1 MKAVLLAAGA
11 GERLLPLTATRPKHL
26 LKVAGKPILQ
36 YCLEAVKHAG
46 ITEAVVI
53 THYMSE
59 SIRGYFGDGKEY
71 GLKITYVEQPK
82 ILGTGNAAGV
92 AEPYLDG
99 DFVLIYGDLLFGREA
114 VKDVLS
120 KFKSGETAAVM
131 GVVPVDHP
139 ESYGIIEKAADG
151 KVKRIIEKP
160 APGKAPSNLA
170 NAGVYVFSKNVFDKI
185 KQTKASIRGE
195 WELTDAITML
205 AEEGK
210 TVVAAE
216 LGKGDWFDV
225 GRPWDLLDA
234 NLWALNRMEHKV
246 LGKVEEGAHIIGD
259 VTVAKSAR
267 VRSGAYIEGPVYIDE
282 ESDVGPN
289 CYIRSGT
296 YLGRKTR
303 VGNAV
308 EIKNSI
314 IMDGTHVGHL
324 SYVGDSVFGEKC
336 NLGAGTIT
344 ANLRFD
350 DGKIKMIIK
359 DKVVDTGRRKLGAV
373 LGDGVKTG
381 IKSLFM
387 PGVKVG
393 AGTWV
398 GANYMVEHDLPANVI
413 VTLKQTCEVK
423 QRKRSV

>member
-1 MKAVLLAAGA
+1 MRAVLLAAGA
-11 GERLLPLTATRPKHL
+11 GERLLPLTETRPKHL
-26 LKVAGKPILQ
+26 IKVAGKPILQ

-46 ITEAVVI
+46 INEAVIV

-59 SIRGYFGDGKEY
+59 SIRDYFGDGSKI
-71 GLKITYVEQPK
+71 GLKISYVEQPK

-92 AEPYLDG
+92 AEPFLDG
-99 DFVLIYGDLLFGREA
+99 DFVLIYGDLLFGRDA
-114 VKDVLS
+114 VKDVLA
-120 KFKSGETAAVM
+120 KFKSDKTAAVM
-131 GVVPVDHP
+131 GVVPVDRP
-139 ESYGIIEKAADG
+139 ENYGILEKAADG
-151 KVKRIIEKP
+151 KVKGIIEKP

-170 NAGVYVFSKNVFDKI
+170 NAGVYVFSKDVFEKI
-185 KQTKASIRGE
+185 RQTKASVRGE

-210 TVVAAE
+210 TVLAAE
-216 LGKGDWFDV
+216 LDKGDWFDV

-246 LGKVEEGAHIIGD
+246 LGTVEEGAHLIGPIF
-259 VTVAKSAR
+259 VAASAR
-267 VRSGAYIEGPVYIDE
+267 IRSGAYIEGPAYIDE
-282 ESDVGPN
+282 EADVGPN

-324 SYVGDSVFGEKC
+324 SYVGDSVFGERC

-350 DGKIKMIIK
+350 GGKIKMVIK
-359 DKVVDTGRRKLGAV
+359 NKVVDTGRRKLGAV

-393 AGTWV
+393 AGSWV
-398 GANYMVEHDLPANVI
+398 GANCMVERDLPTGVV
-413 VTLKQTCEVK
+413 VTLKQDCEVK
-423 QRKRSV
+423 QRE

>member
-11 GERLLPLTATRPKHL
+11 GERLQPLTSTRPKHL
-26 LKVAGKPILQ
+26 IKVAGKPILQ

-46 ITEAVVI
+46 ITEAIVV
-53 THYMSE
+53 THYMGE
-59 SIRGYFGDGKEY
+59 SIRGYFGHGNEL

-99 DFVLIYGDLLFGREA
+99 DFVLIYGDLLFGRDA

-120 KFKSGETAAVM
+120 KFRSGETAAVM
-131 GVVPVDHP
+131 GVVPVDRP
-139 ESYGIIEKAADG
+139 ENYGIIEKAADG
-151 KVKRIIEKP
+151 KVKSIIEKP

-170 NAGVYVFSKNVFDKI
+170 NAGVYVFSKAVFDKI
-185 KQTKASIRGE
+185 KQTKASVRGE

-234 NLWALNRMEHKV
+234 NVWALNRMEHKV
-246 LGKVEEGAHIIGD
+246 LGTVEEGAHIIGA
-259 VTVAKSAR
+259 VTVAASAR
-267 VRSGAYIEGPVYIDE
+267 VRSGAYIEGPVFIDE
-282 ESDVGPN
+282 EADVGPN
-289 CYIRSGT
+289 CHIRSGT

-350 DGKIKMIIK
+350 DGKIRMVIK

-398 GANYMVEHDLPANVI
+398 GANFMVERDLPAGVV
-413 VTLKQTCEVK
+413 VTLKQTCEIK
-423 QRKRSV
+423 TKNR